1 MPMCNVGIYQKQ
13 KCIRFLCCDCIHQQ
27 IYACNKHHMI
37 FTCSIDSQTGKVIE
51 LGEQTGTKY
60 LEHFVLLFSVIV
72 TKMGSGLAKKI

>member
-1 MPMCNVGIYQKQ
+1 
-13 KCIRFLCCDCIHQQ
+13 
-27 IYACNKHHMI
+27 MI